1 MKARLYF
8 FIVVS
13 FLILLEYIGY
23 FLSKGYS
30 VLITC
35 ILALA
40 ANMFYTIM
48 MRLKY
53 RKRLPPHAP
62 NYRPFVSVIIPAKN
76 EGKVI
81 ETTVREMMK
90 LKYHNKDGTPNYELM
105 VIDDASTDDT
115 LAKLEELKK
124 EYPNLRTHHREQVKN
139 PNKAKV
145 LNDVFP
151 KCNGEIHAIFDA
163 DGRVEP
169 DFLEKIIP
177 YLSEPE
183 VGGVQAQKR
192 ISNESL
198 SDLTAAQDDELIMLM
213 SISKNQD
220 LADGA
225 VDMRGNGMVVKKEAV
240 IASGMWN
247 ENALTEDLDMSTRM
261 MMNNWTVRYCPD
273 IIVKEEA
280 VTTIIALYK
289 QRKRWAEGG
298 IRRYLDYWV
307 HFLKPNVSIVKKL
320 DAFSFFFTFY
330 FPIWF
335 FIGLLYTIFGTILTG
350 ELKIAVVLYLA
361 GILAIILTVNTFVG
375 LNQAGIKK
383 KRKLFYRTMRSLIFN
398 FHWMI
403 VIPVISFR
411 ILFSWKQA
419 EWGKTEHGAHEAH

>member
-1 MKARLYF
+1 M
-8 FIVVS
+8 
-13 FLILLEYIGY
+13 
-23 FLSKGYS
+23 
-30 VLITC
+30 ITC
-35 ILALA
+35 IIALAL
-40 ANMFYTIM
+40 NLFYTIM
-48 MRLKY
+48 VKIKY
-53 RKRLPPHAP
+53 KKRMPPHAP
-62 NYRPFVSVIIPAKN
+62 NYRPFVTVIIPAKN

-81 ETTVREMMK
+81 EATVREMMK
-90 LKYHNKDGTPNYELM
+90 LKYHTSDGNPNYEMM

-115 LAKLEELKK
+115 LAKLEELQK

-192 ISNESL
+192 ISNETL

-213 SISKNQD
+213 SISRNQD

-225 VDMRGNGMVVKKEAV
+225 VDMRGNGMIVKRDAV
-240 IASGMWN
+240 KASGMWN
-247 ENALTEDLDMSTRM
+247 ENALTEDLDMSTRLQL
-261 MMNNWTVRYCPD
+261 NNWSVRYCAD
-273 IIVKEEA
+273 IVVKEEA
-280 VTTIIALYK
+280 VTTVLALYK

-298 IRRYLDYWV
+298 IRRYLDYMPQ
-307 HFLKPNVSIVKKL
+307 FFKPNMSIIKKL
-320 DAFSFFFTFY
+320 DMFSFFFTFY

-335 FIGLLYTIFGTILTG
+335 FIGLLFSIFGSLLTG
-350 ELKIAVVLYLA
+350 ELKIAVVIYLTA
-361 GILAIILTVNTFVG
+361 ILATILTINTFVG

-383 KRKLFYRTMRSLIFN
+383 KRRLIYRTGRSLIFN
-398 FHWMI
+398 MHWMFI
-403 VIPVISFR
+403 IPIISFR

-419 EWGKTEHGAHEAH
+419 EWGKTEHGGHENN